1 MTCHTGRVKQTL
13 LAERW
18 RAGKATLLRAAGPPP
33 RPSRAAQI
41 ADAALG
47 VVLAAATL
55 NYTLKASDLPVD
67 AKPRPLPPIPGFVE
81 PLHSTPYVGPVQV
94 ILAILSGLPLAFRR
108 RFPLA
113 TFWVVLAAT
122 LLLHVRVRDTDT
134 ALLTF
139 ASCLIAAY
147 SAAMYSPYRVAAIT
161 SLVIGAAFIGVLH
174 DSNVPDI
181 TAGYVP
187 FLVIIGIGLAANTAH
202 TWKQRLTALQA
213 EQAAATRQAVEHERA
228 RIARE
233 LHDVVTH
240 NVAVMVVQAGAARKV
255 IDVSPDKAR
264 QSLLAVEAGGR
275 AAMAELRH
283 VMGLLTMSGD
293 GPEPVDLVPQPGLDQ
308 LPELAGRVRA
318 TGVPVE
324 LTVTGK
330 PAPLP
335 TGVDLAAYR
344 VVQEALT
351 NTVKHAPGAHVQ
363 INVDYGLES
372 LRVEVAD
379 TGATSAS
386 PEVPGNGRGLMGL
399 RERLALYGGT
409 LQSGIRP
416 TGGYR
421 VSATI
426 PVARP

>member
-1 MTCHTGRVKQTL
+1 VKPTL
-13 LAERW
+13 LADRW
-18 RAGKATLLRAAGPPP
+18 RAGKTMLLRAAGPPP
-33 RPSRAAQI
+33 RPSRPAEI

-47 VVLAAATL
+47 IVLAAATL
-55 NYTLKASDLPVD
+55 NYTLKASHGPIGV
-67 AKPRPLPPIPGFVE
+67 KPGPLPPIPGFAPE
-81 PLHSTPYVGPVQV
+81 GLPTTASVGPLQV
-94 ILAILSGLPLAFRR
+94 ILAIGSGLALAFRR
-108 RFPLA
+108 RYPLA
-113 TFWVVLAAT
+113 TFWVVLFAT
-122 LLLHVRVRDTDT
+122 LLLHVRVQDSDT

-161 SLVIGAAFIGVLH
+161 SLVIGAALIGVRH
-174 DSNVPDI
+174 DTTVPQV

-187 FLVIIGIGLAANTAH
+187 FLIIIGIGLAANTAH
-202 TWKQRLTALQA
+202 TWKQRLASVQA
-213 EQAAATRQAVEHERA
+213 EQETATRQAVEHERA

-264 QSLLAVEAGGR
+264 ESLLAVEAGGR

-293 GPEPVDLVPQPGLDQ
+293 GPEPGDLVPQPGLDQ

-324 LTVTGK
+324 LTVTGT

-335 TGVDLAAYR
+335 AGVDLAAYR

-351 NTVKHAPGAHVQ
+351 NTVKHAPGARIQ
-363 INVDYGLES
+363 INVDYGPAS
-372 LRVEVAD
+372 LLVEVAD
-379 TGATSAS
+379 TGATSTP
-386 PEVPGNGRGLMGL
+386 PEVSGNGRGLMGL
-399 RERLALYGGT
+399 RERLALYGGS

-426 PVARP
+426 PVTRP